1 MSGIFKYIVSIC
13 ILTFAISANANE
25 FSDGMKAYRSGDYAL
40 ARSKLLPLAKAGHT
54 RAMNN
59 MGLIFKNGL
68 GVPKDLNQSFKYFL
82 QSSQQGFSL
91 AQYNLAGMY
100 QKGLGT
106 KRSPEKAIEWMR
118 KAADNKFARAQ
129 LVLGI
134 WYERGFGVPR
144 DPIDSLMWYFIA
156 QGNSKGK
163 FRKTVEKRLFKLK
176 KALSDDQIKAA
187 SEAAKGYM
195 ASHSS

>member
-1 MSGIFKYIVSIC
+1 MSGILRFLVSIC
-13 ILTFAISANANE
+13 ILTFSISVSAGE
-25 FSDGMKAYRSGDYAL
+25 FSDGMKAYRSGDYAS
-40 ARSKLLPLAKAGHT
+40 ARAKLLPLAEAGHT

-59 MGLIFKNGL
+59 MALILKKGL
-68 GVPKDLNQSFKYFL
+68 GVPKDLKKSFKFFL
-82 QSSQQGFSL
+82 RSSQQGFSL

-106 KRSPEKAIEWMR
+106 KRSPKNAVKWMR
-118 KAADNKFARAQ
+118 KAADNKYARAQ

-144 DPIDSLMWYFIA
+144 NPVDSLMWYVIA
-156 QGNSKGK
+156 QANSKGK
-163 FRKTVEKRLFKLK
+163 FRKTVEKRLFKLR

-187 SEAAKGYM
+187 SEAAKGYIV
-195 ASHSS
+195 SHSS